1 VNQSTL
7 YKSWRTSETV
17 RFGTIWDNH
26 TISQTWHVERVDGNA
41 LRPNDISAILF
52 ETGSGAPVIPGID
65 DAYYFPTGG
74 LGTSWMESA
83 LVRSVTFRGMEGKGL
98 GVQVEYGTRYFEAN
112 AAKGMASNVE
122 DFASATTLAK
132 GLFLPCQVLP
142 IFTSRSMQRYRDNP
156 GMTSPSASLDVS
168 SGDIGGALK
177 EIDEDVRQVGL
188 KLRFINDANSL
199 SMLGTP
205 SVDGLVDVAEACIG
219 YKNSAAFLGRP
230 IGALYCSGAT
240 VNHLEAEFHEFVL
253 EFLFDQYFHHSQT
266 VKKASDG
273 RPQMNGDNYSEVKWA
288 RTARTGVDFNSIWP
302 SGDLGKSLKYQAFAG
317 RWY

>member
-41 LRPNDISAILF
+41 LKPNDISGILF

-65 DAYYFPTGG
+65 DPYYFPTGG

-98 GVQVEYGTRYFEAN
+98 GVQVEYATRYFEAN

-253 EFLFDQYFHHSQT
+253 EFLFDQYFHHSQI

-273 RPQMNGDNYSEVKWA
+273 RPQMNNDNYAEVKWA
-288 RTARTGVDFNSIWP
+288 RTARGGVDFNDIWP